1 MVLTGFNHV
10 TRQGF
15 VVAVAFLER
24 ADANSYT
31 TFFKTLFKHNPTL
44 IIVTSTDITF
54 SFEAL
59 CVDFSDAQ
67 RKGLVNAVIAVVRCR
82 GCHLSD
88 QQIQTKVLLYLK
100 GCESFLTCRLNRKII
115 TESNVI
121 LILDV
126 IDIKV
131 PDSMK
136 PLIYMNR
143 KFNPTF

>member
-1 MVLTGFNHV
+1 MLPAAVFVLGIKTTDEIVGCTISSVISLDVNKNQKILFTLGKNSKFGSLLDDSKVISVNLLSSNQMQEAIHFSKV
-10 TRQGF
+10 SAN
-15 VVAVAFLER
+15 VVSGQNF
-24 ADANSYT
+24 DWNSE
-31 TFFKTLFKHNPTL
+31 NDS
-44 IIVTSTDITF
+44 I
-54 SFEAL
+54 
-59 CVDFSDAQ
+59 
-67 RKGLVNAVIAVVRCR
+67 
-82 GCHLSD
+82 
-88 QQIQTKVLLYLK
+88 YLK